1 VGLSETE
8 VIGMTQASLDA
19 ALRQRSLAP
28 QAFVGLDAC
37 FAPAEAQ
44 GPRGQLQGQLLTFAT
59 PHTRVIRLLGLRTQG
74 HSVSQVLYAVD
85 VTQQHQLDTIKSEFL
100 STAAHELR
108 TPMASIYGFTELMM
122 KRAMKPEQQQD
133 LLARIYRQ
141 SQLMIAILNELLD
154 LARIESRRGQDFTLE
169 TLPLVLCV
177 QSALTDFKVPEGRE
191 PPVTALPPDLSL
203 KVRVDRQKF
212 QQALLNI
219 LSNAYKY
226 SPGGGAVEV
235 SLVHG
240 GAIPGAEL
248 GIVIADHGLGLRPDE
263 LARWGERFF
272 RADKSGN
279 IPGTGLGV
287 SIVKELLELMG
298 GHLAVAS
305 QHGQGTQVTL
315 WLPRMEVA
323 ASAPA

>member
-1 VGLSETE
+1 
-8 VIGMTQASLDA
+8 M
-19 ALRQRSLAP
+19 
-28 QAFVGLDAC
+28 
-37 FAPAEAQ
+37 
-44 GPRGQLQGQLLTFAT
+44 
-59 PHTRVIRLLGLRTQG
+59 
-74 HSVSQVLYAVD
+74 
-85 VTQQHQLDTIKSEFL
+85 
-100 STAAHELR
+100 AAHELR

-133 LLARIYRQ
+133 LLGRIYRQ
-141 SQLMIAILNELLD
+141 SQLMISILNELLD

-177 QSALTDFKVPEGRE
+177 QSALTDFKVPEGRD
-191 PPVTALPPDLSL
+191 PPLSSLPSDLTL

-226 SPGGGAVEV
+226 SPDGGAVEV
-235 SLVHG
+235 SLVQG
-240 GAIPGAEL
+240 GVIPGAEL
-248 GIVIADHGLGLRPDE
+248 GIVITDHGMGLRPDE

-298 GHLAVAS
+298 GHLAVS
-305 QHGQGTQVTL
+305 SEHGQGTQVTL
-315 WLPRMEVA
+315 WLPRIEV
-323 ASAPA
+323 SAPTVA